1 MLWRKSLLES
11 LNVDQP
17 KIDFGKRNLG
27 EVKMFY
33 CYFQMADYF
42 DELYGE
48 GDKYERS
55 FIECVKC
62 HHNNIANYIKNNLFS
77 QNESDLLKNEKII
90 SAVFQNFNY
99 EYFPTDFGDRNEFIY
114 LACYNYHSIV
124 DHFLKIKENEIK
136 KYII

>member
-1 MLWRKSLLES
+1 MNVELKPSIWLYAIHSQNAELFHLLDS

-17 KIDFGKRNLG
+17 KIDYGKRNLG
-27 EVKMFY
+27 EVTMFY

-42 DELYGE
+42 DELYGK

-55 FIECVKC
+55 FFECVKC
-62 HHNNIANYIKNNLFS
+62 RHNNIANYIKNNLFS

-99 EYFPTDFGDRNEFIY
+99 EYYPTDFGDFIFQNIF
-114 LACYNYHSIV
+114 CNINV
-124 DHFLKIKENEIK
+124 
-136 KYII
+136 